1 MLKVGKIVY
10 LLDKKTHAV
19 VPCKIIEKIQ
29 SITETGETVKH
40 VVRLPSEKSLTL
52 ETYKSPWFETI
63 EGARTSLLES
73 ATALIDSTLE
83 ITRQKEEKYFPSQ
96 KALDEAVSPDVQ
108 TSEEDSVYVELENG
122 QKAKVSLPEGL

>member
-108 TSEEDSVYVELENG
+108 TSEEDAVYVELENG

>member
-63 EGARTSLLES
+63 EDARTSLLES

-108 TSEEDSVYVELENG
+108 TIEKDSVYVELENG

>member
-63 EGARTSLLES
+63 EDARTSLLES

-108 TSEEDSVYVELENG
+108 TSEEDAVYVELENG